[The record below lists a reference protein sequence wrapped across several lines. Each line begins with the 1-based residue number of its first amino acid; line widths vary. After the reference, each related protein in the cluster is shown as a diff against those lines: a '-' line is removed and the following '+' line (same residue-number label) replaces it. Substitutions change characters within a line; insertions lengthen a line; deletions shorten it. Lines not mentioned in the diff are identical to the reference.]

1 MKQHPLGSLLSPRS
15 IAFVGASDRQY
26 STGKAMLEM
35 SQIDGFGGNIYP
47 VNPRLTEVFDK
58 PCYPELAALP
68 EVPDHVVIGVASR
81 FVEIILDQA
90 IELGV
95 KAATIFASCHLDD
108 DENPNLPTRITKK
121 ASAVGMSICG
131 ANCMGFYSPTIG
143 LRIASAV
150 SPAGLQKGGI
160 AWIAQSGSAF
170 SALPNNDRRLGFTL
184 AVSTGMELVTTVVD
198 YIDWAL
204 RHPETRV
211 IGLFIETIRD
221 PAGFLRVLEIARQ
234 LAIPVVVLKVGRTKK
249 SAQMAVS
256 HTGALAGNDAVYE
269 AVFREYGVHRVG
281 DMDEMAATLALFD
294 TPRKPVLGQLG
305 TIHDSGGERELIVD
319 IAEDYGIEFATLHP
333 ATCSKL
339 AANLEPGLIAENPLD
354 AFGTHN
360 DLEGRF
366 ATLIEILVND
376 PNVAMGLFMSNPRDG
391 YEYAESYCRAV
402 MKAAQM
408 TKKPVALVSNYSMAD
423 DRNLAIKLRKAGVPM
438 LRGTRN
444 ALLAVRHVMD
454 DSHYREF
461 YSESIIDDPARA
473 FVDHN
478 IVERWRNFLT
488 KHQFISEF
496 DSITM
501 LSEFG
506 IITPRIASV
515 TSLDEL
521 ETALSILN
529 FPVVVKTAEAHHH
542 KSDVGGV
549 KLNIAERGEA
559 YAAYQEMSARIGPRA
574 LIMEMA
580 PSGIELSVGCIC
592 DQGFGPVIILSAGG
606 VMIEFLADKVA
617 ALAPINDVIAKG
629 LLRELRISRLFA
641 GYRGQPPANEEAMV
655 KQIVRFSQMVTL
667 LDGVICEIDINP
679 MICGA
684 DGSYA
689 VDCLVVPS
697 KLN

>member
-1 MKQHPLGSLLSPRS
+1 
-15 IAFVGASDRQY
+15 
-26 STGKAMLEM
+26 MLEM
-35 SQIDGFGGNIYP
+35 SQIDGFSGNIYP
-47 VNPRLTEVFDK
+47 VNPRLTQLFDK
-58 PCYPELAALP
+58 PCYPNLAALP

-81 FVEIILDQA
+81 FVETILDQA

-121 ASAVGMSICG
+121 AAAAGMSICG

-150 SPAGLQKGGI
+150 SPKGLQKGGI

-184 AVSTGMELVTTVVD
+184 AVSTGMELVTTVVE

-221 PAGFLRVLEIARQ
+221 PTGFLRVLEMARQ
-234 LAIPVVVLKVGRTKK
+234 LAIPVVVLKVGRTSK

-269 AVFREYGVHRVG
+269 AVFRAYGVHRVR

-294 TPRKPVLGQLG
+294 TPRKPALGQLG

-319 IAEDYGIEFATLHP
+319 IAEDYGIEFAKLQS

-339 AANLEPGLIAENPLD
+339 AANLEAGLIAENPLD

-360 DLEGRF
+360 DLENRF

-376 PNVAMGLFMSNPRDG
+376 PNVAIGLFMSNPRDG

-402 MKAAQM
+402 MKAAKM
-408 TKKPVALVSNYSMAD
+408 TQKPLAIVSNYSMAD
-423 DRNLAIKLRKAGVPM
+423 DRKLAIRLRKAGVPM

-444 ALLAVRHVMD
+444 ALLAVRHVIND
-454 DSHYREF
+454 RHYRDF
-461 YSESIIDDPARA
+461 NSESIINNQAKA
-473 FVDHN
+473 FVDQT
-478 IVERWRNFLT
+478 IVKRWRSCLT
-488 KHQFISEF
+488 KNQFISEF
-496 DSITM
+496 DGLTM

-506 IITPRIASV
+506 IITPKIASV

-521 ETALSILN
+521 EAALSILD
-529 FPVVVKTAEAHHH
+529 FPIVLKTAENHHH

-549 KLNIAERGEA
+549 KLNIADPSEA
-559 YAAYQEMSARIGPRA
+559 YAAYREISARIGPKA

-580 PSGIELSVGCIC
+580 PSGVELSVGCVC
-592 DQGFGPVIILSAGG
+592 DQGFGPIIILSAGG

-617 ALAPINDVIAKG
+617 ALAPINDVLAKA
-629 LLRELRISRLFA
+629 LIRELRISRLFA
-641 GYRGQPPANEEAMV
+641 GYRGQPPANEDAIIT
-655 KQIVRFSQMVTL
+655 QIVRFSQMVTL
-667 LDGVICEIDINP
+667 LDGVISEIDINP

-689 VDCLVVPS
+689 VDCLVVSS
-697 KLN
+697 KLD